1 MKDIKFILTAKRQKI
16 EFIIFGACFLFA
28 FLLNVYSIIAFDT
41 EWKELYTQLL
51 WVLSLSI
58 GFYFLVLILRL
69 LYWLIVSA
77 FRKKSIDKTEK
88 K

>member
-1 MKDIKFILTAKRQKI
+1 MKDIKIKITAKRQRT
-16 EFIIFGACFLFA
+16 ELIIWGACFVFA

-58 GFYFLVLILRL
+58 GFYFLILFFRL
-69 LYWLIVSA
+69 LYWLIRSVI
-77 FRKKSIDKTEK
+77 RKKSTNKTTE
-88 K
+88 

>member
-1 MKDIKFILTAKRQKI
+1 MKDIKFKLTAKRQKT
-16 EFIIFGACFLFA
+16 ELIIWGICFLFA

-58 GFYFLVLILRL
+58 GFYFLILFLRL
-69 LYWLIVSA
+69 VYRLIHSILC
-77 FRKKSIDKTEK
+77 KKK
-88 K
+88 

>member
-1 MKDIKFILTAKRQKI
+1 MKDIKFKLTAKRQKT
-16 EFIIFGACFLFA
+16 ELIIWGICFLIA

-58 GFYFLVLILRL
+58 GFYFIILFLRL
-69 LYWLIVSA
+69 LYWLIRSI
-77 FRKKSIDKTEK
+77 FSKKATDK
-88 K
+88 